1 MWATPGNMAR
11 VVALGLILWAHS
23 GVAVELATPQV
34 ASFQGQNLNAFV
46 DLQELQGPQASLQA
60 RMGAAEDY
68 AAMQLPRY
76 TVVEQISVDVVEA
89 PLGGARLSIRS
100 SRPIVEPR
108 LQLVVRL
115 VDAAEVQ
122 LRRLSLAIPA
132 PLTSSYAAD
141 LQEFTPSLAQ
151 QDDPAR
157 RTRLTRKKDTLWS
170 VAKNSRESAT
180 VTVQQQM
187 LAIVRLNPDAFIA
200 ENVNGLKSGY
210 LLRLPELFEA
220 SLLTASAALREV
232 KRQYKS
238 WVDEGY
244 AQAPSTMSASTDDSR
259 RLRILDPAD
268 PSAEVSPVLDQMG
281 VAGPNAIEPRVD
293 AFTREIATQTQPR
306 QARDEVLGA
315 TEPDSI
321 AQQLELAEGTEE
333 SAVGQISRLNEG
345 DTAQSAAAENTDADA
360 AVSQRTMP
368 LPKAATNADAGTEQS
383 QAEKRQIPMVP
394 SAKARDEAMS
404 PGLVAIV
411 ATVLLTLALL
421 LMAWRRRRNKGSASE
436 AKSAQP
442 EQSGQED
449 EFAVREP
456 TVANLDAD
464 TAAMLDDLDPEPAG
478 DSAVSPRKKPLL
490 VSPSSLPSMT
500 GSSSDDED
508 IIETRIKLAIAFAEV
523 GDEQGARELLQE
535 VLEDGDEEQRMAA
548 QLLIDELDDQN

>member
-1 MWATPGNMAR
+1 MWGTPRNMAR

-23 GVAVELATPQV
+23 GAAVELATPQV

-115 VDAAEVQ
+115 VDAAEIQ

-132 PLTSSYAAD
+132 PLMSSYAAD

-244 AQAPSTMSASTDDSR
+244 ARAPTTISASTEDSR

-281 VAGPNAIEPRVD
+281 VARPNAIEPRAD
-293 AFTREIATQTQPR
+293 AFAREIATQTQPR
-306 QARDEVLGA
+306 QVRDEVLGA

-333 SAVGQISRLNEG
+333 SAVGQTSRLNEG

-421 LMAWRRRRNKGSASE
+421 LMAWRRRRNKESAPE

-456 TVANLDAD
+456 TVASLDAD
-464 TAAMLDDLDPEPAG
+464 TAAMLDDLDAEPAG

-500 GSSSDDED
+500 GSPSDDED

>member
-11 VVALGLILWAHS
+11 VVALGLIPWAHS
-23 GVAVELATPQV
+23 GAAVELATPQV

-46 DLQELQGPQASLQA
+46 DLQELQGSQASLQA

-132 PLTSSYAAD
+132 PLMSSYAAD
-141 LQEFTPSLAQ
+141 LQEFTPSLVQ

-157 RTRLTRKKDTLWS
+157 RTRLTREKDTLWS
-170 VAKNSRESAT
+170 VAKNSRESST
-180 VTVQQQM
+180 VTTQQQM

-268 PSAEVSPVLDQMG
+268 PSAEVSTVSDQMG
-281 VAGPNAIEPRVD
+281 VARPDAIEPNAD
-293 AFTREIATQTQPR
+293 AFTGEIATQTQPR
-306 QARDEVLGA
+306 QMRDEVLGA

-333 SAVGQISRLNEG
+333 WAVGQTSRLNEG

-368 LPKAATNADAGTEQS
+368 LPKAAANAGTEQA
-383 QAEKRQIPMVP
+383 QAERRQIPMVP

-421 LMAWRRRRNKGSASE
+421 LMAWRRRRNKESAPE

-456 TVANLDAD
+456 TVASLDAD
-464 TAAMLDDLDPEPAG
+464 TAAMLDDLDAKPAG
-478 DSAVSPRKKPLL
+478 NSAVSPRKKPLL

-523 GDEQGARELLQE
+523 GDEQGARELLQDCLLYTSPSPRD
-535 VLEDGDEEQRMAA
+535 VEESRMPSSA
-548 QLLIDELDDQN
+548 

>member
-1 MWATPGNMAR
+1 MAR

-23 GVAVELATPQV
+23 GAAVELATPQV

-244 AQAPSTMSASTDDSR
+244 ARAPTTISASTEDSR

-268 PSAEVSPVLDQMG
+268 PSAEVSPVLDQQG
-281 VAGPNAIEPRVD
+281 VARPNAIEPRAD
-293 AFTREIATQTQPR
+293 AFAREIATQTQPR
-306 QARDEVLGA
+306 QVRDEVLGA

-333 SAVGQISRLNEG
+333 SAVGQTSRLNEG

-368 LPKAATNADAGTEQS
+368 LPKAAANAGTEQA
-383 QAEKRQIPMVP
+383 QAERRQIPMVP
-394 SAKARDEAMS
+394 SAKARDQAMS

-421 LMAWRRRRNKGSASE
+421 LMAWRRRRNKESAPE

-456 TVANLDAD
+456 TVASLDAD
-464 TAAMLDDLDPEPAG
+464 TAAMLDDLDAEPAG

>member
-23 GVAVELATPQV
+23 GAAVELATPQV

-115 VDAAEVQ
+115 VDAAEIQ

-132 PLTSSYAAD
+132 PLMSSYAAD

-268 PSAEVSPVLDQMG
+268 PSAEVSTVSDQMG
-281 VAGPNAIEPRVD
+281 VARPDAIEPSAD
-293 AFTREIATQTQPR
+293 AFTGEIATQTQPR
-306 QARDEVLGA
+306 QVRDEVLGA

-456 TVANLDAD
+456 TVASLDAD
-464 TAAMLDDLDPEPAG
+464 TAAMLDDLDAEPAG

-500 GSSSDDED
+500 GSPSDDED

>member
-1 MWATPGNMAR
+1 MAR

-23 GVAVELATPQV
+23 GAAVELATPQV

-46 DLQELQGPQASLQA
+46 DLQELQGSQASLQA
-60 RMGAAEDY
+60 RMGTAEDY

-76 TVVEQISVDVVEA
+76 AVVEQISVDVVEA
-89 PLGGARLSIRS
+89 PLGGARLNIRS

-115 VDAAEVQ
+115 IDSAEIQ

-141 LQEFTPSLAQ
+141 LQAFTPSLAQ
-151 QDDPAR
+151 QDDFAR
-157 RTRLTRKKDTLWS
+157 RTRLTREKDTLWS

-244 AQAPSTMSASTDDSR
+244 APALTTMSASTDDSR

-268 PSAEVSPVLDQMG
+268 PSEGVSPLLDQVG
-281 VAGPNAIEPRVD
+281 LDRPNATEPRTD
-293 AFTREIATQTQPR
+293 AFTREIATQPQPR
-306 QARDEVLGA
+306 QVSDEALGA

-321 AQQLELAEGTEE
+321 AQQLELAEGTVE
-333 SAVGQISRLNEG
+333 SAVGQTSRLSEG
-345 DTAQSAAAENTDADA
+345 NTAQSAAAENTDTDTDTDA
-360 AVSQRTMP
+360 VASQRIMP
-368 LPKAATNADAGTEQS
+368 LPKAATKDNAGSEQS
-383 QAEKRQIPMVP
+383 EAEKQQIPLVR

-421 LMAWRRRRNKGSASE
+421 LMAWRRRRNNGSASE

-442 EQSGQED
+442 EQSGQEN

-464 TAAMLDDLDPEPAG
+464 SAAMLDDLDTEPAG
-478 DSAVSPRKKPLL
+478 DSVGSPRKKPLL
-490 VSPSSLPSMT
+490 VSPSGLPSMT

-508 IIETRIKLAIAFAEV
+508 IIETRIKLAIAFTEV

-535 VLEDGDEEQRMAA
+535 VLEEGDEEQRMAA

>member
-1 MWATPGNMAR
+1 MAR

-23 GVAVELATPQV
+23 GAAVELATPQV

-157 RTRLTRKKDTLWS
+157 RTRLTREKDTLWS
-170 VAKNSRESAT
+170 VAKNSRESST
-180 VTVQQQM
+180 VTTQQQM

-200 ENVNGLKSGY
+200 ETVNGLKSGY

-244 AQAPSTMSASTDDSR
+244 ARAPTTISASTEDSR

-268 PSAEVSPVLDQMG
+268 PSAEVSPVLDQQV
-281 VAGPNAIEPRVD
+281 VARPNAMEPGAD
-293 AFTREIATQTQPR
+293 AFAREIATQTQPR
-306 QARDEVLGA
+306 QMRDEVLGA

-333 SAVGQISRLNEG
+333 SAVGQTSRLNEG

-368 LPKAATNADAGTEQS
+368 LPKAAANAGTEQA
-383 QAEKRQIPMVP
+383 QAERRQIPMVP
-394 SAKARDEAMS
+394 SAKARDQAMS

-421 LMAWRRRRNKGSASE
+421 LMAWRRRRNKESAPE

-456 TVANLDAD
+456 TVASLDAD
-464 TAAMLDDLDPEPAG
+464 TAAMLDDLDAEPAG

-500 GSSSDDED
+500 GSPSDDED

>member
-1 MWATPGNMAR
+1 MWGTPRNMAR

-23 GVAVELATPQV
+23 GAAVELATPQV

-157 RTRLTRKKDTLWS
+157 RTRLTREKDTLWS
-170 VAKNSRESAT
+170 VAKNSRESST
-180 VTVQQQM
+180 VTTQQQM

-244 AQAPSTMSASTDDSR
+244 ARAPTTISASTEDSR

-268 PSAEVSPVLDQMG
+268 PSTEVSPVLDQQG
-281 VAGPNAIEPRVD
+281 VARPNAMEPGAD
-293 AFTREIATQTQPR
+293 AFAREIATQTQPR
-306 QARDEVLGA
+306 QVRDEVLGA

-321 AQQLELAEGTEE
+321 AQQLELAGGTEE
-333 SAVGQISRLNEG
+333 SAVGQTSRLNEG
-345 DTAQSAAAENTDADA
+345 DPGQSAAAENTDADA

-394 SAKARDEAMS
+394 SAKARDESMS

-411 ATVLLTLALL
+411 STVLLTLALL

-535 VLEDGDEEQRMAA
+535 VLEEGDEEQRMAA